1 MAMRYIIRRSNPED
15 LISLKKDIPQLDSQL
30 EKASDGLRRII
41 PVTLG
46 NLDRIN
52 YLFLTQK
59 KGTDWIWTCPSAE
72 LVAENEQGLF
82 SLMERLQVQPPAHLA
97 HLKN

>member
-1 MAMRYIIRRSNPED
+1 MRYIIRRSNPED
-15 LISLKKDIPQLDSQL
+15 LTALKKDIPKLDSQL

-41 PVTLG
+41 PITLN
-46 NLDRIN
+46 NLERMN
-52 YLFLTQK
+52 YLLLTQK
-59 KGTDWIWTCPSAE
+59 KGSDWVWVCPSVE

-82 SLMERLQVQPPAHLA
+82 SLMERFSLQPPAHLA